1 MDWNAFWTTLV
12 NFAFDLGGKLLGA
25 ILVLIIGRFVIKFFM
40 RSFRKSKFVE
50 KSEPTVAHFLI
61 NFLNIALNII
71 LVVSIVAILGVP
83 MASVVA
89 AIASAGVAIGLALQG
104 ALSNLAGGIM
114 ILIFKPF
121 RIGNFIDTGSGSGTV
136 MDIGIFYTVLK
147 SADNKEI
154 TIPNGT
160 IMGAAFC
167 AQLNPTATEIAD
179 IKCAVSEAVTNCIVH
194 AYRGKVGTIYIGI
207 RLYEERLVRVSVRDR
222 GCGISDVKKAREP
235 LYTTDSENERSG
247 MGFTVMENFMD
258 KLTVSSRLGK
268 GTTVTMYKRI
278 SASSLSDL

>member
-1 MDWNAFWTTLV
+1 
-12 NFAFDLGGKLLGA
+12 
-25 ILVLIIGRFVIKFFM
+25 M
-40 RSFRKSKFVE
+40 RQNEF
-50 KSEPTVAHFLI
+50 
-61 NFLNIALNII
+61 
-71 LVVSIVAILGVP
+71 
-83 MASVVA
+83 
-89 AIASAGVAIGLALQG
+89 
-104 ALSNLAGGIM
+104 
-114 ILIFKPF
+114 
-121 RIGNFIDTGSGSGTV
+121 SGTV
-136 MDIGIFYTVLK
+136 MNEMKLVLP
-147 SADNKEI
+147 SLSVNE
-154 TIPNGT
+154 GT
-160 IMGAAFC
+160 ARAVVAAFC

-278 SASSLSDL
+278 SASSLSNL